1 MKIEVSMRG
10 NMSLEYEKAINYIY
24 GLMKDGTLREGSRLP
39 AERTISEEVGIGRN
53 STREALSILQGM
65 GLIESVRGSGNY
77 VTRKA
82 GQSIKQTI
90 KMMLA
95 LGSISEEDVCVFRRE
110 MEKSV
115 CSLLIKKTLPQAAKQ
130 EMEYLLHKM
139 KHLRGK
145 RLADAD
151 KAFHDLLIQATENDL
166 WIIIMEAVTDV
177 YREMMDRVI
186 RNAGEEDQ
194 NRLRQCH
201 EDIFSGLTEK
211 DSEKMMH
218 AIEQHYDMIEELLSV

>member
-1 MKIEVSMRG
+1 MRG

-77 VTRKA
+77 VTRKS
-82 GQSIKQTI
+82 GQSMKQTI

-95 LGSISEEDVCVFRRE
+95 LGSVSEDDVCVFRRE

-115 CSLLIKKTLPQAAKQ
+115 CSLLMNKTLPQAHKQ

-151 KAFHDLLIQATENDL
+151 KAFHDLLIQATGNGL
-166 WIIIMEAVTDV
+166 WIIIMEAVTEV
-177 YREMMDRVI
+177 YSELIDRVV
-186 RNAGEEDQ
+186 RNSDEDGQ
-194 NRLRQCH
+194 NRLRRCH
-201 EDIFSGLTEK
+201 EDIFFGLIEK
-211 DSEKMMH
+211 DTEKMMR
-218 AIEQHYDMIEELLSV
+218 AIEEHYDMIEELLNV

>member
-1 MKIEVSMRG
+1 MRG

-77 VTRKA
+77 VSRKA
-82 GQSIKQTI
+82 GQSIKQII

-95 LGSISEEDVCVFRRE
+95 LGSVSEEDVCVFRRE
-110 MEKSV
+110 MERSV
-115 CSLLIKKTLPQAAKQ
+115 CSLLMRKSIPPAHKQ

-166 WIIIMEAVTDV
+166 WIIIMEAVTEV
-177 YREMMDRVI
+177 YSELIDRAI
-186 RNAGEEDQ
+186 RNSDENGQ
-194 NRLRQCH
+194 SRLRQFH

-211 DSEKMMH
+211 DNDKMMR
-218 AIEQHYDMIEELLSV
+218 AIEDHYDMIEELLNV

>member
-1 MKIEVSMRG
+1 MHG
-10 NMSLEYEKAINYIY
+10 TMSLEYEKAINYIY
-24 GLMKDGTLREGSRLP
+24 GLMKDGTLKEGSRLP

-95 LGSISEEDVCVFRRE
+95 LGSVSEEDVCVFRRE

-115 CSLLIKKTLPQAAKQ
+115 CSLLMKKNIPQAQKQ

-151 KAFHDLLIQATENDL
+151 RAFHDLLIQATENDL
-166 WIIIMEAVTDV
+166 WIIIMEAVAEV
-177 YREMMDRVI
+177 YSELIDRVI
-186 RNAGEEDQ
+186 RNADEEGQ
-194 NRLRQCH
+194 NRLRQYH
-201 EDIFSGLTEK
+201 EDIFSALVEK
-211 DSEKMMH
+211 DNDKMMR
-218 AIEQHYDMIEELLSV
+218 AIEDHYGMIEELLDM

>member
-1 MKIEVSMRG
+1 MRG

-77 VTRKA
+77 ITRKA

-95 LGSISEEDVCVFRRE
+95 LGSISEDDVCVFRRE

-115 CSLLIKKTLPQAAKQ
+115 CSLLIRKTLPQAS
-130 EMEYLLHKM
+130 
-139 KHLRGK
+139 
-145 RLADAD
+145 
-151 KAFHDLLIQATENDL
+151 
-166 WIIIMEAVTDV
+166 
-177 YREMMDRVI
+177 
-186 RNAGEEDQ
+186 
-194 NRLRQCH
+194 NRRWSICC
-201 EDIFSGLTEK
+201 TR
-211 DSEKMMH
+211 
-218 AIEQHYDMIEELLSV
+218 

>member
-1 MKIEVSMRG
+1 MRG

-39 AERTISEEVGIGRN
+39 AERAISEELGIGRN

-95 LGSISEEDVCVFRRE
+95 LGSISEQDVCVFRRE
-110 MEKSV
+110 MERSV
-115 CSLLIKKTLPQAAKQ
+115 CSLLMRKTLPSERKQ

-145 RLADAD
+145 RLAEAD
-151 KAFHDLLIQATENDL
+151 KTFHDLLIQATENDL
-166 WIIIMEAVTDV
+166 WIIIMEAVTEV
-177 YREMMDRVI
+177 YSEMIDRAI
-186 RNAGEEDQ
+186 RNADEDGQ
-194 NRLRQCH
+194 NRLRQFH
-201 EDIFSGLTEK
+201 EDIFMGLVDK
-211 DSEKMMH
+211 DNEKMMR
-218 AIEQHYDMIEELLSV
+218 AIEEHYDMIEELLDV

>member
-1 MKIEVSMRG
+1 MSG
-10 NMSLEYEKAINYIY
+10 NISLEYQKAIDYIY
-24 GLMKDGTLREGSRLP
+24 ELMKNGSLREGSRLP

-53 STREALSILQGM
+53 STREALCILQGM

-95 LGSISEEDVCVFRRE
+95 LGSISEDDVCIFRRE

-115 CSLLIKKTLPQAAKQ
+115 CSLLIEKTLPQEDKK

-151 KAFHDLLIQATENDL
+151 KTFHDLLIQATGNDL
-166 WIIIMEAVTDV
+166 CVIIMEAVTEV
-177 YREMMDRVI
+177 YTELIERVI
-186 RNAGEEDQ
+186 RNSDKAGQAE
-194 NRLRQCH
+194 LKQCH
-201 EDIFSGLTEK
+201 ENIFLGLLEK
-211 DSEKMMH
+211 NPDKMIH
-218 AIEQHYDMIEELLSV
+218 AIEKHYDIIEERLKMQTE

>member
-1 MKIEVSMRG
+1 MRG
-10 NMSLEYEKAINYIY
+10 TMSLEYEKAINYIY
-24 GLMKDGTLREGSRLP
+24 GLMKDGTLKEGSRLP

-95 LGSISEEDVCVFRRE
+95 LGSVSEEDVCVFRRE

-115 CSLLIKKTLPQAAKQ
+115 CSLLMKKNIPQVQKQ

-151 KAFHDLLIQATENDL
+151 RAFHDLLIQATENDL
-166 WIIIMEAVTDV
+166 WIIIMEAVAEV
-177 YREMMDRVI
+177 YSELIDRVI
-186 RNAGEEDQ
+186 RNADEEGQ
-194 NRLRQCH
+194 NRLRQYH
-201 EDIFSGLTEK
+201 EDIFSALVAK
-211 DSEKMMH
+211 DNDKMMR
-218 AIEQHYDMIEELLSV
+218 AIEDHYGMIEELLDM

>member
-1 MKIEVSMRG
+1 MRG
-10 NMSLEYEKAINYIY
+10 TMSLEYEKAINYIY
-24 GLMKDGTLREGSRLP
+24 GLMKDGTLKEGSRLP

-115 CSLLIKKTLPQAAKQ
+115 CSLLIKKTIPQAQKQ

-151 KAFHDLLIQATENDL
+151 RAFHDLLIQATENDL
-166 WIIIMEAVTDV
+166 WIIIMEAVTEV
-177 YREMMDRVI
+177 YSELIDRVI
-186 RNAGEEDQ
+186 RNSDEEGQ
-194 NRLRQCH
+194 ERLRRYH
-201 EDIFSGLTEK
+201 EDIFSALIEK

-218 AIEQHYDMIEELLSV
+218 AIEDHYGMIEEMLDL